1 MLRRYKKI
9 AEIAEVHEWK
19 IYKG

>member
-1 MLRRYKKI
+1 MLKRYKKI